1 MEDNLAVAMK
11 IFNNLEDNQRN
22 ITLAISVR
30 NTLLHYRPVL
40 NPIHYWPHQFANFFD
55 LVDYGVPG
63 YEWPQL
69 VMDLH
74 VQLKNTTFNYD
85 HSTVVPD
92 SPMVL
97 R

>member
-1 MEDNLAVAMK
+1 MK

-22 ITLAISVR
+22 ITLAFSVR

-40 NPIHYWPHQFANFFD
+40 NPIHYWPQQFANFFD